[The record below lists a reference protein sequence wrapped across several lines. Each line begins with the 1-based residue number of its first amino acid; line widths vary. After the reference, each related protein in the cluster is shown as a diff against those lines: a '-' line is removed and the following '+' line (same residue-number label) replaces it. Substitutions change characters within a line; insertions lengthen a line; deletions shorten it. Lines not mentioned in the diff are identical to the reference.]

1 MIRFSKRV
9 MVMIKELTVSLVSFF
24 AFTMHA
30 ITGFGG
36 NIMVFPVLSFLYG
49 TVSAR
54 TGLNLIAW
62 VSSISV
68 TADCYKD
75 INYKELKNILV
86 WMGIGLVLGMLMIP
100 YIRSDSILMFIY
112 GIIIV
117 GVALFKLFSKKET
130 AFPKAVLIIILIL
143 AGIVQALFVSGG
155 AFLVIYCA
163 QVIKEKKSF
172 RATFTVV
179 WLSIYTVMFFLQ
191 LFRGAYTKEVIII
204 SIFGAVPVILASW
217 VGSRIS
223 GKIDQKAFM
232 LLVYIFI
239 LCVGISLVGSNLK
252 VLMIR

>member
-1 MIRFSKRV
+1 MFREFI
-9 MVMIKELTVSLVSFF
+9 VSAVSFL

-36 NIMVFPVLSFLYG
+36 NILVFPVLSFLYG
-49 TVSAR
+49 TVIAR
-54 TGLNLIAW
+54 ISLNLIAW

-75 INYKELKNILV
+75 IDFKELKNILI
-86 WMGIGLVLGMLMIP
+86 WMGLGLVAGTVMIP
-100 YIRSDSILMFIY
+100 YIRSDAILMLLY
-112 GIIIV
+112 GVIIV
-117 GVALFKLFSKKET
+117 AVALFKLFSKKET
-130 AFPKAVLIIILIL
+130 AFPKPVLIIILIL

-163 QVIKEKKSF
+163 QTLKDKKRF

-179 WLSIYTVMFFLQ
+179 WLSIYTVMFFWQ
-191 LFRGAYTKEVIII
+191 LYKGAYSKEVLIVTL
-204 SIFGAVPVILASW
+204 FGAIPVVIASW
-217 VGSRIS
+217 LGSRIS

-239 LCVGISLVGSNLK
+239 LFVGISLVGTNLK
-252 VLMIR
+252 ALAAN

>member
-1 MIRFSKRV
+1 
-9 MVMIKELTVSLVSFF
+9 MIKELIVSIVSFF

-49 TVSAR
+49 TVAAR
-54 TGLNLIAW
+54 TALNLIAW

-75 INYKELKNILV
+75 ISYKELRTILL
-86 WMGIGLVLGMLMIP
+86 WMGSGMILGILMIP
-100 YIRSDSILMFIY
+100 YIKSDSILMFIY

-130 AFPKAVLIIILIL
+130 EFPKAALVIILIL

-163 QVIKEKKSF
+163 QVLKDKKSF

-179 WLSIYTVMFFLQ
+179 WLSIYTVMFFWQ
-191 LFRGAYTKEVIII
+191 LFKGAYTKEVIII
-204 SIFGAVPVILASW
+204 SISGAVPVIIASW
-217 VGSRIS
+217 LGSRIS
-223 GKIDQKAFM
+223 GRIDQKAFM

-239 LCVGISLVGSNLK
+239 LCVGISLVGTNLK
-252 VLMIR
+252 GLLAG

>member
-1 MIRFSKRV
+1 
-9 MVMIKELTVSLVSFF
+9 MVMIKELIVCFVSFF

-49 TVSAR
+49 TVAAR
-54 TGLNLIAW
+54 TALNLIAW

-75 INYKELKNILV
+75 INFKELRTILI
-86 WMGIGLVLGMLMIP
+86 WMGSGLILGVLMIP
-100 YIRSDSILMFIY
+100 YINSDSILMFIY

-117 GVALFKLFSKKET
+117 AVALFKLFSKKET
-130 AFPKAVLIIILIL
+130 KFPKAVLVIILIL

-163 QVIKEKKSF
+163 QALKEKKSF

-179 WLSIYTVMFFLQ
+179 WLCIYTVMFFWQ
-191 LFRGAYTKEVIII
+191 MFKGAYTKEVMIITV
-204 SIFGAVPVILASW
+204 FGAIPVVIASW
-217 VGSRIS
+217 LGSRIS
-223 GKIDQKAFM
+223 GRIDQKAFM

-239 LCVGISLVGSNLK
+239 MCVGISLVGTNLK
-252 VLMIR
+252 ALLTG